1 MVKEGPFLNVDVD
14 YPTKCSKL
22 VHKKRSGRIIE
33 DISLSIQ
40 AESPHVETMKE
51 IQTRKPEPQVASPV
65 KNDSSV
71 RKPDEEIPDAV
82 AIYSPEVSGKAFKDV
97 PDSPQDKDISG
108 PRPSPLSSP
117 FPNIIPE
124 QQLPR
129 FGIFNGT
136 NSDLIARGSPNTN
149 FQFSVEQRPL
159 EIIPNAA
166 PPENSLGFS
175 FSVPPPVSHGVF
187 KDEPLVIQQ
196 EHEDDINEFSE
207 NCQDE
212 EIAEAKLKLFLRF
225 LCLFHFRIL
234 YFYLHM
240 KCLYYLLFLCC
251 FTDVFLSGYG
261 GGEHQN

>member
-1 MVKEGPFLNVDVD
+1 MEDESIEGLLEYHGFLLKIFEEPYMVKEGPFLNVDVD

-65 KNDSSV
+65 KNDSSFQ
-71 RKPDEEIPDAV
+71 KLDEEIPDAV
-82 AIYSPEVSGKAFKDV
+82 ASYSPEVSGKAFKNV
-97 PDSPQDKDISG
+97 PDSPKDKDISG
-108 PRPSPLSSP
+108 RRPSLLSSP

-124 QQLPR
+124 QKLPR
-129 FGIFNGT
+129 FGVFNGT
-136 NSDLIARGSPNTN
+136 NSDLIARGSPNRN

-159 EIIPNAA
+159 EIIPKAA
-166 PPENSLGFS
+166 PPESSLGFS
-175 FSVPPPVSHGVF
+175 FSVPPPVSHAVF
-187 KDEPLVIQQ
+187 KDDPLIIHQ
-196 EHEDDINEFSE
+196 EHEDEINEFSE

-225 LCLFHFRIL
+225 LCLFISE
-234 YFYLHM
+234 FYI
-240 KCLYYLLFLCC
+240 
-251 FTDVFLSGYG
+251 FTYI
-261 GGEHQN
+261 